1 MQNGL
6 DLAIQLID
14 ILGKHS
20 CKKRLQ
26 VSGEEFHPEFFSE
39 GPIATFEDAKTGI
52 LEILVSKKTL
62 INVFRDC
69 KQVLDTEEDTDDWT
83 LYYAS
88 IGVLI
93 TTPEDHRAIL
103 LNESALNKIILN
115 DPSAADYHYNCLST
129 LLSCNL
135 AKTNKSAN
143 LWFYFR
149 KLSVAKL
156 ETLDSSSLNE
166 MVDLILLSVASHPRN
181 YYACSFLRV
190 LLASCRCKGL
200 LRILYERIWDYC
212 KSHFGDFSMWLAL
225 LEILIGKSDY
235 FLWELK
241 RLGGELRGTP
251 QYFEEQE
258 LMRIYEEIGLW
269 GEQISTAS
277 YSLYYVKLQ
286 LGLHLGLNICSQY
299 KQEYEEFERAGD
311 YLIDVSS
318 RQLVSKN
325 KPIPLDNDALLKQKF
340 EGMLIRKQLYI
351 RYGAARNS
359 RKPYIVH

>member
-1 MQNGL
+1 MENGL
-6 DLAIQLID
+6 DLAIRLID
-14 ILGKHS
+14 IFGRHS

-26 VSGEEFHPEFFSE
+26 VSGEGFDSEFFSK
-39 GPIATFEDAKTGI
+39 GPIVIFEDAKTGI
-52 LEILVSKKTL
+52 LEILVSKKT
-62 INVFRDC
+62 IISIFKDC
-69 KQVLDTEEDTDDWT
+69 KQVLDTEKYIDDWQ

-103 LNESALNKIILN
+103 LNESALNKIILT
-115 DPSAADYHYNCLST
+115 DPFAAGYHYNCLST
-129 LLSCNL
+129 LLSCDL

-149 KLSVAKL
+149 KSSVAKL
-156 ETLDSSSLNE
+156 ETLNCSSLNE
-166 MVDLILLSVASHPRN
+166 MVDLILLSVTSHPRN

-190 LLASCRCKGL
+190 LLASCRCRGL

-212 KSHFGDFSMWLAL
+212 KTHFGDFSMWLAL
-225 LEILIGKSDY
+225 LEILTGKSDY
-235 FLWELK
+235 FIWELK
-241 RLGGELRGTP
+241 RLGGELRGSP
-251 QYFEEQE
+251 EYFEEQE
-258 LMRIYEEIGLW
+258 LLRIYEEIGLW
-269 GEQISTAS
+269 GEQMSTAS

-286 LGLHLGLNICSQY
+286 LGLYLGLDVCSLY
-299 KQEYEEFERAGD
+299 KQEYEEFEREGD
-311 YLIDVSS
+311 YLIDVRS

-325 KPIPLDNDALLKQKF
+325 KPVPLDNDALLKQKF

-359 RKPYIVH
+359 RKSYIVH